1 MKAKLII
8 EGKEIEIEISE
19 EEYKKLQPS
28 EEKKTGYE
36 RVSESD
42 IYFYANSRGY
52 VETCTEDCYD
62 IDNEYYESANYY
74 SDKTVAENNARADK
88 LMRQLRRFAV
98 EHRERGVDFNNTK
111 TEKYYIYYNYDYN
124 ELRTTFMFYAK
135 HFGVIQFDSKETI
148 ETTIKLTINIAEDK
162 YKFYYYGEYRYRYN
176 TMIKDLGIQYEIYEN
191 EMDFYK
197 DCHKAEFYK
206 DYNDKYFLN

>member
-1 MKAKLII
+1 MKAKLTI

-42 IYFYANSRGY
+42 IYFCANSRGY
-52 VETCTEDCYD
+52 VETACEDCYD
-62 IDNEYYESANYY
+62 VDDEYYESANYY

-98 EHRERGVDFNNTK
+98 EHMGCGVNFNNANTQK
-111 TEKYYIYYNYDYN
+111 HCIYYDYEN
-124 ELRTTFMFYAK
+124 DKLGGGLALCSKF
-135 HFGVIQFDSKETI
+135 FGTIYFDSKETANAAI
-148 ETTIKLTINIAEDK
+148 DEFHDELIWYFTE
-162 YKFYYYGEYRYRYN
+162 
-176 TMIKDLGIQYEIYEN
+176 
-191 EMDFYK
+191 YK
-197 DCHKAEFYK
+197 DS
-206 DYNDKYFLN
+206 L